1 MSRSQMTD
9 PEALRTVVGQYFLQL
24 SLVQPLARIAF
35 WAAIVLP
42 FLYLPL
48 LATGLNSGA
57 ETAAFVALL
66 ACNGLAIVLGQ
77 QYRQ

>member
-9 PEALRTVVGQYFLQL
+9 PEALRTVLSEYLPQL
-24 SLVQPLARIAF
+24 SLVQPIARIAF

-48 LATGLNSGA
+48 LATGLDSGA
-57 ETAAFVALL
+57 ETVAFVALL
-66 ACNGLAIVLGQ
+66 VCNGLAIVLGQ
-77 QYRQ
+77 QYGQ